1 VSKAKLYFLETR
13 PQFLL
18 LSVALVLHG
27 SALAAW
33 TLSGEGKLG
42 SFNVLYMLLAM
53 VGLALIHGSVD
64 ALNDWH
70 DYDKSGIDK
79 ATRQTPFSGGS
90 GLVPTGKLTARDALI
105 VGVGTLVVGCA
116 IGLYLAWVSFQAT
129 GAATLL
135 IIGII
140 GALSVVL
147 YTPLF
152 TKIGLGEIFAGLG
165 LGTLPVIGTYYL
177 MTGTIDT
184 AAWVSSIPAFLLTYN
199 LLLLNEFPDMDADIA
214 GGRHHMIVLLG
225 KKRGRWLY
233 VAAEVGAYVAIAAGV
248 ALGILTPWALVALV
262 AGIFAFKA
270 ISGAI
275 KDYESFEKLIPAQ
288 GANVIAV
295 LSTNALLAIG
305 YLVATLT
312 R

>member
-18 LSVALVLHG
+18 LSVVLVLHG

-33 TLSGEGKLG
+33 ARPG
-42 SFNVLYMLLAM
+42 SFNLLNMLLAM

-116 IGLYLAWVSFQAT
+116 IGLYLAWVAGWQL
-129 GAATLL
+129 LL
-135 IIGII
+135 IGVL

-147 YTPLF
+147 YTPVL
-152 TKIGLGEIFAGLG
+152 TKIGVGEIFAGLG
-165 LGTLPVIGTYYL
+165 LGTLPVIGTYFL
-177 MTGTIDT
+177 LTGTID
-184 AAWVSSIPAFLLTYN
+184 AVAWISSIPSFLLTYN
-199 LLLLNEFPDMDADIA
+199 LLLLNEFPDTEADIA
-214 GGRHHMIVLLG
+214 GGRRHMIVLLG

-233 VAAEVGAYVAIAAGV
+233 VAAEAGAYVAIAVSV

-270 ISGAI
+270 IAGAI
-275 KDYESFEKLIPAQ
+275 KDYDSFERLIPAQ

-305 YLVATLT
+305 YLVAALL

>member
-18 LSVALVLHG
+18 LSVVLVLHG
-27 SALAAW
+27 AALAAW
-33 TLSGEGKLG
+33 AKPG
-42 SFNVLYMLLAM
+42 SFNLLNMVLAM
-53 VGLALIHGSVD
+53 VGLALMHGSVD

-116 IGLYLAWVSFQAT
+116 IGLYLAWVAGWQL
-129 GAATLL
+129 LL
-135 IIGII
+135 IGVL

-147 YTPLF
+147 YTPVL

-165 LGTLPVIGTYYL
+165 LGTLPVIGTYFL
-177 MTGTIDT
+177 LTGTID
-184 AAWVSSIPAFLLTYN
+184 AVAWISSIPSFLLTYS
-199 LLLLNEFPDMDADIA
+199 LLLLNEFPDTEADMA
-214 GGRHHMIVLLG
+214 GGRRHMIVLLG

-233 VAAEVGAYVAIAAGV
+233 VAAEAGAYVAIAVGV

-270 ISGAI
+270 ITGAI
-275 KDYESFEKLIPAQ
+275 KDYDSFEKLIPAQ

-305 YLVATLT
+305 YLVAALP

>member
-18 LSVALVLHG
+18 LSVVLVLHAA
-27 SALAAW
+27 ALAAW
-33 TLSGEGKLG
+33 KTGKFDLV
-42 SFNVLYMLLAM
+42 NMLLAM

-70 DYDKSGIDK
+70 DYDKTGIDK

-90 GLVPTGKLTARDALI
+90 GLIPTGKLTAKDALI
-105 VGVGTLVVGCA
+105 VGVGTLAVGCA
-116 IGLYLAWVSFQAT
+116 IGVYLVVRTMMAGW
-129 GAATLL
+129 GPTLL
-135 IIGII
+135 VVGVL

-147 YTPLF
+147 YTPVLN
-152 TKIGLGEIFAGLG
+152 KVGLGEIFAGLG
-165 LGTLPVIGTYYL
+165 LGTLPVIGTYFL

-184 AAWVSSIPAFLLTYN
+184 VAWVSSIPAFLLTYN
-199 LLLLNEFPDMDADIA
+199 LLLLNEFPDMEADLA
-214 GGRHHMIVLLG
+214 GGRRHMVILLG
-225 KKRGRWLY
+225 KANARWLY
-233 VAAEVGAYVAIAAGV
+233 VAAEVGAYVAIAVGV

-270 ISGAI
+270 IAGAI
-275 KDYESFEKLIPAQ
+275 KDYDSFEALIPAQ

-295 LSTNALLAIG
+295 LATNALLAVG
-305 YLVATLT
+305 YLVAALT